1 MIYYLSH
8 RSGQRFTGYHCE
20 SDMHLYNRRL
30 LEIKRTVSLIKELKH
45 WISNISR
52 NFQEKN
58 LNILKTFLLNIN
70 KALHL
75 LFEAYK
81 IFKSIQNYCK
91 KNDLALEKKNY
102 ISNLDSPNILKFV
115 RTEIFR

>member
-1 MIYYLSH
+1 
-8 RSGQRFTGYHCE
+8 
-20 SDMHLYNRRL
+20 MHLYNRRL

-81 IFKSIQNYCK
+81 IFKSNQNYCK

-115 RTEIFR
+115 RTEIF